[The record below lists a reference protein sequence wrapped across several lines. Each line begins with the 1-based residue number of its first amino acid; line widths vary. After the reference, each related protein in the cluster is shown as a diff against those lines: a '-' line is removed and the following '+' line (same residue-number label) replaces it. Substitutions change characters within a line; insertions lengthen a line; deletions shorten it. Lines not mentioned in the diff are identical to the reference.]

1 MASYPQQPYG
11 GQQQYAQFQ
20 GEQQYQHKGEEQQYH
35 KVGEGGVGGVGGVVG
50 TLHTLDEGTGC
61 AVVSSTSAHEQ
72 EQSDMRGAVRQHD
85 NIGSIITMLIADQ
98 SVDLEDILTD
108 NGIRSQEGQ
117 VLVTGQ
123 ASLQETTIKE
133 DPENLGIEY
142 TNYSP
147 DYSMYQREFTVGETE
162 PTDTARSRFRSLSSL
177 SSCSEGDE
185 EGAQVFRA
193 DGSGYQEP
201 RQGLY
206 STTQYRGGST
216 PKPGEKKDDK
226 YWERR
231 RKNNLAAK
239 KSRDARR
246 VRC

>member
-20 GEQQYQHKGEEQQYH
+20 GDQQYQHK
-35 KVGEGGVGGVGGVVG
+35 
-50 TLHTLDEGTGC
+50 
-61 AVVSSTSAHEQ
+61 

-108 NGIRSQEGQ
+108 NGIRGQEGQ

-123 ASLQETTIKE
+123 TSLQETTIKE

-147 DYSMYQREFTVGETE
+147 DYSMYQREFTVGESE
-162 PTDTARSRFRSLSSL
+162 ATDTARSRSLSSL

-193 DGSGYQEP
+193 DPGYQEA

-206 STTQYRGGST
+206 STTQYRGGAT